1 MLKNSQKEQLQSAT
15 AFFSGILGMMFF
27 PKNMELP
34 GFLNQKNDAFQQ
46 GSGVKPTVL
55 KGPTD
60 PKRRKELP
68 GLSIDQSRVP
78 ILPLPPVSMAVTA
91 GEGWFTCCHPWKKWS
106 NKTKVL
112 KNIPNFR
119 KVILN
124 VSYQRIGDGYLKMI
138 IYHIL
143 VSKFGSRGV
152 FLHHPL
158 EFKERPNWNSVL

>member
-1 MLKNSQKEQLQSAT
+1 MLKKSERTTPICYLYSFREFWGCLFSQKIWSSQVFWTKKTTHQL
-15 AFFSGILGMMFF
+15 
-27 PKNMELP
+27 E
-34 GFLNQKNDAFQQ
+34 LNQRTPKDQQIPNDEKNFPAFQLIKV
-46 GSGVKPTVL
+46 GCPFFRFL
-55 KGPTD
+55 
-60 PKRRKELP
+60 R
-68 GLSIDQSRVP
+68 
-78 ILPLPPVSMAVTA
+78 SMAVTA
-91 GEGWFTCCHPWKKWS
+91 REGWFTCCHPWKKWN

-112 KNIPNFR
+112 KNIPDFR

-158 EFKERPNWNSVL
+158 EFKKRPNWNSVL